1 MDQWQLRMPTISNRA
16 DEEQK
21 IPLHTNRNS
30 IYKPLFG
37 TQDMSLTKTRAQT
50 SVPRRNRDQESVSNE
65 IGEDASEEKKGSNF
79 QNTEWNNSSPSDH
92 DPGPR
97 IILNRMKAQGARVDL
112 IGKLFINL
120 IHWFYLDVVT
130 DGGHKQ

>member
-1 MDQWQLRMPTISNRA
+1 M
-16 DEEQK
+16 
-21 IPLHTNRNS
+21 
-30 IYKPLFG
+30 
-37 TQDMSLTKTRAQT
+37 
-50 SVPRRNRDQESVSNE
+50 PRRKSDHESASNE
-65 IGEDASEEKKGSNF
+65 IGEDASEEKKGSISR
-79 QNTEWNNSSPSDH
+79 NTEWNNSSPSDH

-112 IGKLFINL
+112 IGKLLINL